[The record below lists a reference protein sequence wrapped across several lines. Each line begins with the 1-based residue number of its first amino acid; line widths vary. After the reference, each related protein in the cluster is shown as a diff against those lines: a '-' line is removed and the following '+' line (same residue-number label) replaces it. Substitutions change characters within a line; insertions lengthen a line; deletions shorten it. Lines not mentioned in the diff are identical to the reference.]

1 MYYQEVWEDYIQHL
15 KKWIRLMTNEF
26 NVRYTNKDIVDKINE
41 VKESI
46 ARLTE
51 HVKQTN
57 GRVSTLE
64 SSKNKIWTTLIS
76 ALVVMMGWI
85 ITIVLR
91 TK

>member
-1 MYYQEVWEDYIQHL
+1 
-15 KKWIRLMTNEF
+15 MTNEF

-46 ARLTE
+46 VRLTE

>member
-1 MYYQEVWEDYIQHL
+1 
-15 KKWIRLMTNEF
+15 MTNEF